1 MAWSTGPTGVGEH
14 SIGIQGFPRNVRDLS
29 HPRHDPGWRYRV
41 SNSRPDPSVRG
52 GQERTSESSVVS
64 LREGNGAQRDV
75 RQGSDRSVVPKK
87 RGNSSRGNPVE
98 GRENVSGHEARC
110 GRTVMEPLEG
120 NMTDSLKFGTVYT
133 QQRRIAKLA
142 RQTRD
147 KAILSL
153 NHYLDLPWLEEA
165 LRRTRKDGAVGVD
178 GQTAAEYER
187 DLEHH
192 LQSLLN
198 RAKSGMYFAPPVRR
212 VHIPKG
218 PGSTET
224 RPLGIPT
231 YEDKVL
237 QRAVAM
243 LLEPIYEQE
252 FSPCSYGFRR
262 GRSAHQALSAL
273 REGLMESQGGWILD
287 VDIRKFFDTLQRPP
301 LREMLRRRIRDGV
314 VLRLIDKW
322 LKAGVWEEGT
332 LTHPDEGTPQ
342 GGVISPLLANIYLHH
357 VLDEW
362 FEQEVKPRLTGRAFL
377 IRFADDFV
385 MVFTHEADARRVL
398 DVLPKRFA
406 KFGLTLHPTKT
417 RLVPFRSPACREVR
431 EGRRRNP
438 LRSICWASPITG
450 ENLATAT
457 GS

>member
-1 MAWSTGPTGVGEH
+1 
-14 SIGIQGFPRNVRDLS
+14 
-29 HPRHDPGWRYRV
+29 
-41 SNSRPDPSVRG
+41 
-52 GQERTSESSVVS
+52 
-64 LREGNGAQRDV
+64 
-75 RQGSDRSVVPKK
+75 
-87 RGNSSRGNPVE
+87 
-98 GRENVSGHEARC
+98 
-110 GRTVMEPLEG
+110 MEPLEG

-133 QQRRIAKLA
+133 QQRRIARLA

-153 NHYLDLPWLEEA
+153 NHYLDIPWLEEA
-165 LRRTRKDGAVGVD
+165 LRCTRKDGAVGVD
-178 GQTAAEYER
+178 RQTAADYER
-187 DLEHH
+187 DLEHN

-198 RAKSGMYFAPPVRR
+198 HAKSGTYFAPPVRR
-212 VHIPKG
+212 VHISKG

-252 FSPCSYGFRR
+252 FLPCSYGFRR

-273 REGLMESQGGWILD
+273 REGLMEYQGGWILD

-332 LTHPDEGTPQ
+332 ITHPDEGTPQ
-342 GGVISPLLANIYLHH
+342 GGVISPLLANIYLHY

-417 RLVPFRSPACREVR
+417 RLVPFRSPACCEVR
-431 EGRRRNP
+431 EGRTPEPATFDLLGFTHYWGKSRNGYWVVKRKTAHSRLRRATLAMAEWCRKNLHRP
-438 LRSICWASPITG
+438 LAEQHRKLCQKLRGHYAYYAITG
-450 ENLATAT
+450 NSGALSAFRENVTRIWRKWLSRRKR
-457 GS
+457 GHPIRWDIFGRLLEHYPLPHPRIVHNV

>member
-1 MAWSTGPTGVGEH
+1 MT
-14 SIGIQGFPRNVRDLS
+14 
-29 HPRHDPGWRYRV
+29 
-41 SNSRPDPSVRG
+41 NSR
-52 GQERTSESSVVS
+52 
-64 LREGNGAQRDV
+64 
-75 RQGSDRSVVPKK
+75 
-87 RGNSSRGNPVE
+87 
-98 GRENVSGHEARC
+98 
-110 GRTVMEPLEG
+110 
-120 NMTDSLKFGTVYT
+120 KFETVYT
-133 QQRRIAKLA
+133 QQRRIAKIA

-147 KAILSL
+147 SAILSL
-153 NHYLDLPWLEEA
+153 NQYLDLPWLEEA

-178 GQTAAEYER
+178 GQTAADYEQDCR
-187 DLEHH
+187 SN
-192 LQSLLN
+192 LQSLLD
-198 RAKSGMYFAPPVRR
+198 RAKSGTYFAPPVRR
-212 VHIPKG
+212 VHISKG

-243 LLEPIYEQE
+243 LLEPIYEQD
-252 FSPCSYGFRR
+252 FLPCSYGFRP

-273 REGLMESQGGWILD
+273 REGLMEYQGGWILD

-332 LTHPDEGTPQ
+332 ITHPDEGTPQ

-431 EGRRRNP
+431 EGHTPEPATFDLLGFTHYWGKSRNGYWVVKRKTAHSRLRRATLAMSEWCRKNLHRP
-438 LRSICWASPITG
+438 IAEQHRKLCQKLRGHYAYYAITG
-450 ENLATAT
+450 NSGALSAFRENVTRIWRKWLSRRKR
-457 GS
+457 GHPIPWEIFGRLLEHYSLPHPRIVHNL